1 MDSMLV
7 ILAFCFGLVFGSFF
21 NVVVYRLPRGLSLVK
36 PGSHCPRCGHR
47 LSAVELIPV
56 FSYLWQRGKCKS
68 CGERI
73 HWRYPLVELLTGVGF
88 ALVAWT
94 SSGLTDLLSGLVF
107 FSLLLVLAFIDL
119 DHKVLPNAL
128 TVPGLVIGL
137 LFSLIG
143 WTIPVVQ
150 SLAGAILGFGVII
163 LIVLISKGGMGMG
176 DAKLMALI
184 GSFLG
189 WIPVFYVLFWASALG
204 AVVGIVYLYLT
215 KQDRTTPVPFGPFLA
230 VAALACFFFA

>member
-47 LSAVELIPV
+47 LSAAELVPV
-56 FSYLWQRGKCKS
+56 FSYLWLRGKCKS

-73 HWRYPLVELLTGVGF
+73 HWRYPFLELLTGVGF
-88 ALVAWT
+88 VLVAWT

-119 DHKVLPNAL
+119 DHKVLPNVL
-128 TVPGLVIGL
+128 TLPGLVLGL
-137 LFSLIG
+137 IFSLLG
-143 WTIPVVQ
+143 WTIPIVH
-150 SLAGAILGFGVII
+150 SLVGAVLGFGVIT
-163 LIVLISKGGMGMG
+163 LIVLVSKGGMGMG

-189 WIPVFYVLFWASALG
+189 WIPVFYVIFWASALG
-204 AVVGIVYLYLT
+204 AVVTIIYLYLT
-215 KQDRTTPVPFGPFLA
+215 KQDRKTPVPFGPFLA
-230 VAALACFFFA
+230 VAALACYLFV